1 MYMQNRSSPM
11 DFSSCLYFSAKEI
24 VTLGVM
30 IFVALHVWY
39 AIELSSTDIQFRVYF
54 SFSSCIVELSAVF
67 ESIFELFLSRVAEL
81 TELRHLLLPQVRL
94 SHYF

>member
-11 DFSSCLYFSAKEI
+11 DFSSCLYFSAKES

-39 AIELSSTDIQFRVYF
+39 AIFTCELSSTDIQFRVYF
-54 SFSSCIVELSAVF
+54 SFSSCMVELSAVF
-67 ESIFELFLSRVAEL
+67 EHGFEHF
-81 TELRHLLLPQVRL
+81 
-94 SHYF
+94 